1 MIELFTFKR
10 INVIQDLKS
19 FDCEDPDL
27 NDFFQNESINYTDQ
41 LLAVTYVFE
50 DTTEVAGFFTVLNDR
65 ISQSDADKTTFNR
78 LSRPIPNEKR
88 YNDFPAVKVGRLGV
102 NTRYKRKRVGSE
114 MLDFIKGF
122 FTNNNKTGCRF
133 ITVDAYNE
141 PEILGFYRK
150 NSFDFLTVK
159 DEKDDTRLMYFD
171 LRSFK
176 R

>member
-1 MIELFTFKR
+1 M
-10 INVIQDLKS
+10 
-19 FDCEDPDL
+19 
-27 NDFFQNESINYTDQ
+27 
-41 LLAVTYVFE
+41 
-50 DTTEVAGFFTVLNDR
+50 
-65 ISQSDADKTTFNR
+65 
-78 LSRPIPNEKR
+78 
-88 YNDFPAVKVGRLGV
+88 
-102 NTRYKRKRVGSE
+102 NTRYKRKKVGSE

-159 DEKDDTRLMYFD
+159 DEKDATRLMYFD